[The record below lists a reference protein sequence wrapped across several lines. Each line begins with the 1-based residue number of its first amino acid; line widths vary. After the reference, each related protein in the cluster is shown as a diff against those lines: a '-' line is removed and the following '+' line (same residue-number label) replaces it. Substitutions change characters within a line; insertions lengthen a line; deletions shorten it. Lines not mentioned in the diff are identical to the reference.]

1 MQRLSLAV
9 AAATLTCASVVHGQ
23 TPEHSLMPVPANLT
37 FGAGTLAIDSSFRVA
52 LAGPSDSVL
61 MRASVR
67 LLRRLAGQ
75 TGIPLPA
82 RVSRDTSGATLVI
95 RIGRPGH
102 RLPAL
107 ADDESYQ
114 LTVASEGA
122 SLRAATR
129 AGALHGIETF
139 LQLVQ
144 TGGRGFEAP
153 AVTIEDHPRFPW
165 RGLLIDACRH
175 WMPPDVVRRV
185 LDGMAAA
192 KLNVLH
198 WHLSEDQGF
207 RVESKHFPKLH
218 RLGSDGNYYTQAEI
232 RDLIRYAAD
241 RGIRVVPEFD
251 MPGHTS
257 SWFVGHPELASAP
270 GPYEIERRWGVFD
283 PTMDPTRE
291 ETYRFLDRFIGEMA
305 ALFPDAYFH
314 VGGDEVS
321 GVQWRDGAHVRQFM
335 REHRLADHRA
345 LQAYFNRRLASIL
358 TRYGKRMVG
367 WDEILHPALPK
378 SIVIQSWRGTK
389 ALTETVREGGQGILS
404 AGYYLDHQQ
413 PASVHYAVDPL
424 GPDATTLDSV
434 ARRRVLGGEA
444 CMWAEYVVAEN
455 VESRIWPRAAAVAE
469 RLWSPAE
476 VQNTDD
482 MYRRLEAMSGRLERL
497 GLTHRSALT
506 LMRRRLLPAP
516 DATTA
521 LDDLAA
527 ALEPAK
533 GLRVA
538 ARYTSATPLNRL
550 IDAIPPESDRARILG
565 RKVAVF
571 LSDSQRSL
579 EAAAIDAE
587 LRRWMDQAA
596 VLQPHFATSFLLQE
610 YQPVSQ
616 RVAEVARAGQHALA
630 LLRGGKV
637 FGATE
642 WDEARALLT
651 LAAEKQD
658 EVLIVIVP
666 AVSQLVNAAR
676 PTP

>member
-1 MQRLSLAV
+1 MQRHSLAL
-9 AAATLTCASVVHGQ
+9 AAAILTCASTVQGQ
-23 TPEHSLMPVPANLT
+23 TPEHTLMPVPANLT
-37 FGAGTLAIDSSFRVA
+37 FGAGALVVDSSFRVA
-52 LAGPSDSVL
+52 LASPSDSVL
-61 MRASVR
+61 IRASLR
-67 LLRRLAGQ
+67 LLRRLSAQ
-75 TGIPLPA
+75 TGIPLAA
-82 RVSRDTSGATLVI
+82 RVSRDTSGAALVI
-95 RIGRPGH
+95 RIDRPGH
-102 RLPAL
+102 RYPAL
-107 ADDESYQ
+107 DDDESYR
-114 LTVASEGA
+114 LTIQPERA
-122 SLRAATR
+122 SLSASTR

-144 TGGRGFEAP
+144 TGSRGFEAP
-153 AVTIEDHPRFPW
+153 AITIEDHPRFPW

-207 RVESKHFPKLH
+207 RVESKRFPKLH
-218 RLGSDGNYYTQAEI
+218 RLGSDGNFYTQAEI
-232 RDLIRYAAD
+232 RAIVRYAGD

-257 SWFVGHPELASAP
+257 SWFVGYPELASAP
-270 GPYEIERRWGVFD
+270 GPYQIERRWGVFD

-305 ALFPDAYFH
+305 GLFPDAYFH

-321 GVQWRDGAHVRQFM
+321 GVQWRNGAHVRRFM
-335 REHRLADHRA
+335 RAHKLTDNHA
-345 LQAYFNRRLASIL
+345 LQAYFNRRVAAIL
-358 TRYGKRMVG
+358 TRHGKRMVG
-367 WDEILHPALPK
+367 WDEILHPDLPK

-389 ALTETVREGGQGILS
+389 ALAETVRGGGQGILS

-424 GPDATTLDSV
+424 GTDAATLDST
-434 ARRRVLGGEA
+434 AQRRVLGGEA

-469 RLWSPAE
+469 RLWSPAQ
-476 VQNTDD
+476 VQSADD
-482 MYRRLEAMSGRLERL
+482 MYRRLAVMSLRLESL
-497 GLTHRSALT
+497 GLTHRSALA

-516 DATTA
+516 DAAPA
-521 LDDLAA
+521 LEDLAA

-533 GLRVA
+533 GLRNA
-538 ARYTSATPLNRL
+538 SRYTSATPLNRL

-565 RKVAVF
+565 QKIAAF
-571 LSDSQRSL
+571 LGDSQRSL
-579 EAAAIDAE
+579 KAAAIDAE
-587 LRRWMDQAA
+587 LRAWIDQAT
-596 VLQPHFATSFLLQE
+596 VLHPHFADSFLLQE

-616 RVAEVARAGQHALA
+616 RVAEVARVGHYALA
-630 LLRGGKV
+630 LLRRGNV
-637 FGATE
+637 LSTTE
-642 WDEARALLT
+642 WEEARSVLT
-651 LAAEKQD
+651 NAGAKQD
-658 EVLIVIVP
+658 ELLIAIVP